1 MNKEQTDIYHLV
13 KDIVNL
19 AYLDNLEMEGFIN
32 VFFKSTYL
40 ENILNFYDVIYYN
53 PNKIY
58 KQIREEFDFK
68 RNKKEERYDINVM
81 NYVCYIYLSFHFRT
95 QESLNSILKQLPFLD
110 IITYYE
116 QYHTLA
122 DERVIFKAKLNYN
135 EKMNYIRKSR
145 SSGYKF
151 DLTKPKKN
159 QFIAKHIYL
168 KLFYYP
174 EIVAMKYTYKDHYSF
189 LKSDVATLFTFTR
202 VEGIKA
208 TKDKELDHIKYNS
221 QDNILFIFLNE
232 NENIEQ
238 DKIEEL
244 FYGQE
249 GIPFSKMIFYKD
261 EQVAFI
267 NQNDGY
273 KTFFINLTP
282 LDIKRIDADYLS
294 K

>member
-13 KDIVNL
+13 KAIVNL
-19 AYLDNLEMEGFIN
+19 AYLDNLEMEDFIN
-32 VFFKSTYL
+32 AFFKSTYL
-40 ENILNFYDVIYYN
+40 ENILNFYEVVYYN

-68 RNKKEERYDINVM
+68 RNEKEERYDINVI

-95 QESLNSILKQLPFLD
+95 LESLNSILKQLPFLD

-116 QYHTLA
+116 QHHTLA

-145 SSGYKF
+145 SNGYKF
-151 DLTKPKKN
+151 DLTNPKKK
-159 QFIAKHIYL
+159 QFIAKLIYL
-168 KLFYYP
+168 KLFNYP
-174 EIVAMKYTYKDHYSF
+174 EIEAMKYTYKDHYSF
-189 LKSDVATLFTFTR
+189 LKSDVATLFAFTR

-208 TKDKELDHIKYNS
+208 IKDKELDYIKYNF
-221 QDNILFIFLNE
+221 QDNILFIFLDE
-232 NENIEQ
+232 KENIEQ

-244 FYGQE
+244 FYSQE
-249 GIPFSKMIFYKD
+249 GIPFSKMIFYKNK
-261 EQVAFI
+261 QVAFI
-267 NQNDGY
+267 NQSDGY

-282 LDIKRIDADYLS
+282 LDIRRIDADYLN